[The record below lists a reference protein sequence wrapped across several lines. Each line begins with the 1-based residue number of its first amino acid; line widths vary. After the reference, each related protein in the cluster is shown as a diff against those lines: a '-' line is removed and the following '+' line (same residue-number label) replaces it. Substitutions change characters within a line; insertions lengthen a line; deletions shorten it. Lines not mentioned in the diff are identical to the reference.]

1 MLFVATNY
9 KIKGLEY
16 AIETLA
22 LLEQKVRAKTL
33 LFIIGNDNIK
43 PYKKLAKL
51 YGVEN
56 NVLFL
61 GQKDN
66 LRNYYASSDLLFFPS
81 LGEPFANICLEAFA
95 CGLPVLTTALNGS
108 SEIVTNGTNGFV
120 VPSPFETKMM
130 ASLITEYYSLKPS
143 EKNKFSNSALN
154 ASSLFYSWK
163 NHVDD
168 LEELFEEIQTESS
181 D

>member
-1 MLFVATNY
+1 MFNIFASLAEFEKDLIRERYLLKRDLTSKFILLFVATNY

-61 GQKDN
+61 GQKHN
-66 LRNYYASSDLLFFPS
+66 LRNYYASSDLLFFP
-81 LGEPFANICLEAFA
+81 N
-95 CGLPVLTTALNGS
+95 LN
-108 SEIVTNGTNGFV
+108 
-120 VPSPFETKMM
+120 
-130 ASLITEYYSLKPS
+130 
-143 EKNKFSNSALN
+143 
-154 ASSLFYSWK
+154 
-163 NHVDD
+163 D
-168 LEELFEEIQTESS
+168 LLL
-181 D
+181 